1 MSFILMIMDNI
12 NLPKYHV
19 HYIDRPKLISNI
31 TNVALFLPTHA
42 NNHIAPKD
50 D

>member
-1 MSFILMIMDNI
+1 MDNI

-19 HYIDRPKLISNI
+19 HYIVTPKLISHI
-31 TNVALFLPTHA
+31 TDITLFSPTHA

>member
-1 MSFILMIMDNI
+1 MDNI

-19 HYIDRPKLISNI
+19 CYVVTPKLILHI
-31 TNVALFLPTHA
+31 TDVALYSSTHA

>member
-1 MSFILMIMDNI
+1 MSFIVVIMDNI
-12 NLPKYHV
+12 NSSKYCV
-19 HYIDRPKLISNI
+19 HYVVAPKVILHNTDI
-31 TNVALFLPTHA
+31 VLFSPTHA

>member
-1 MSFILMIMDNI
+1 MLMIMDNI
-12 NLPKYHV
+12 NSPKYHV
-19 HYIDRPKLISNI
+19 HYIVTTKPILHI
-31 TNVALFLPTHA
+31 TDNTLFSPTHA

>member
-1 MSFILMIMDNI
+1 MDNI
-12 NLPKYHV
+12 NSPKYHV
-19 HYIDRPKLISNI
+19 HYIVTLKLILHI
-31 TNVALFLPTHA
+31 TDVAPLSPTHA

>member
-1 MSFILMIMDNI
+1 MDNI
-12 NLPKYHV
+12 NSLKYHV
-19 HYIDRPKLISNI
+19 HYVVTLKLRLHI
-31 TNVALFLPTHA
+31 TDVMLFLPTHA